1 MDGKGKMESRSG
13 HGRDP
18 NINPGLT
25 ATAAPNMSLEPPLQK
40 VPIMNALTLDKDHWI
55 AVGEA
60 LLPQAVALR
69 RAIHADPELGL
80 DLPKTTA
87 KVKAALA
94 GLPLEIREGP
104 STSGLVA
111 ILRGPANGRTVL
123 LRGDMD
129 ALPLTEDTGLAFT
142 SLNQGAMHACG
153 HDTHVAMLVGAA
165 KALCERRDALS
176 GTVMFM
182 FQPGE
187 EGWHGARFMIDDGL
201 LDPLPDAAFA
211 LHISPNMPG
220 GVFAGRTGPLLASS
234 DKLRIRVVGRG
245 GHASMPHD
253 ALDPVPVACEIV
265 TALQTLVT
273 RRISVFDPAVIT
285 IARIEAGT
293 TDNVIPEDA
302 RLWGTLRTLSER
314 SRQLAQEGIRRVA
327 ENIAA
332 AHGATAQVEIE
343 QGFPVTVC
351 DGRVVSLAERTAKAL
366 FGEGGWMTMPHP
378 MMGAEDFA
386 YVLQKTPGAMAFL
399 GASPEGGDW
408 RTCCAL
414 HSNRM
419 VLNEDV
425 MAKGIAMHCAMAQA
439 ALTEDLQL

>member
-1 MDGKGKMESRSG
+1 
-13 HGRDP
+13 
-18 NINPGLT
+18 
-25 ATAAPNMSLEPPLQK
+25 
-40 VPIMNALTLDKDHWI
+40 MNAMIIDADTWTR
-55 AVGEA
+55 AGEA
-60 LLPQAVALR
+60 GLAEAVRLR
-69 RAIHADPELGL
+69 RAIHLEPELGL

-129 ALPLTEDTGLAFT
+129 ALPLTEDTGLDYC
-142 SLNQGAMHACG
+142 SEYPGAMHACG
-153 HDTHVAMLVGAA
+153 HDTHVAMLAGAA
-165 KALCERRDALS
+165 RVLCENRERLPGS
-176 GTVMFM
+176 VMFM

-187 EGWHGARFMIDDGL
+187 EGWHGARFMIEDGL

-211 LHISPNMPG
+211 LHISPNMPA

-234 DKLRIRVVGRG
+234 DKLRIKVIGAG
-245 GHASMPHD
+245 GHASMPQD
-253 ALDPVPVACEIV
+253 ARDPIPVLCEIV
-265 TALQTLVT
+265 TALQTMVT
-273 RRISVFDPAVIT
+273 RTIAVSDPAVIT

-293 TDNVIPEDA
+293 TDNVIPEHGRA
-302 RLWGTLRTLSER
+302 WGTLRTLSER
-314 SRQLAQEGIRRVA
+314 TRAHAQAGIRRVA
-327 ENIAA
+327 EHVAA
-332 AHGATAQVEIE
+332 AHGLTAEVEID

-351 DGRVVSLAERTAKAL
+351 DGRVTDLAVRTARAL
-366 FGEGGWMTMPHP
+366 YGDDGWVTMTHP
-378 MMGAEDFA
+378 MMGAEDFS

-399 GASPEGGDW
+399 GAAPEGGDY

-419 VLNEDV
+419 VLSEDA
-425 MAKGIAMHCAMAQA
+425 MARGIAMHCAMAQA
-439 ALTEDLQL
+439 MLGEDLEL

>member
-1 MDGKGKMESRSG
+1 
-13 HGRDP
+13 
-18 NINPGLT
+18 
-25 ATAAPNMSLEPPLQK
+25 
-40 VPIMNALTLDKDHWI
+40 MNAMTFDAETWTS
-55 AVGEA
+55 AGEA
-60 LLPQAVALR
+60 GLSEAIALR

-80 DLPKTTA
+80 DLPRTTA

-129 ALPLTEDTGLAFT
+129 ALPLHEDTGLDFT

-153 HDTHVAMLVGAA
+153 HDTHVAMLAGAA
-165 KALCERRDALS
+165 RALCEKRDRLA

-187 EGWHGARFMIDDGL
+187 EGWHGARFMIEDGL
-201 LDPLPDAAFA
+201 IDPLPDAAFA
-211 LHISPNMPG
+211 LHISPNMPAG
-220 GVFAGRTGPLLASS
+220 TFAGRTGPLLAAS
-234 DKLRIRVVGRG
+234 DTLRIRVIGAG
-245 GHASMPHD
+245 GHASMPQD
-253 ALDPVPVACEIV
+253 ALDPIPVLCEIV

-273 RRISVFDPAVIT
+273 RRVSVFAPAVIT
-285 IARIEAGT
+285 IAHISAGT
-293 TDNVIPEDA
+293 TSNVIPEDG
-302 RLWGTLRTLSER
+302 RLLGTIRTFSEHTR
-314 SRQLAQEGIRRVA
+314 TVIHEGCKRVA

-332 AHGATAQVEIE
+332 AHGATAEVDIDH
-343 QGFPVTVC
+343 GFPVTVC
-351 DGRVVSLAERTAKAL
+351 DGRVTDLAERTAKAL
-366 FGEGGWMTMPHP
+366 FGEDAWHTMPHP
-378 MMGAEDFA
+378 MMGAEDFS
-386 YVLQKTPGAMAFL
+386 YVLQKLPGAMAFL
-399 GASPEGGDW
+399 GAAPEGGDY

-425 MAKGIAMHCAMAQA
+425 MARGIAMHCAMAEA
-439 ALTEDLQL
+439 ALGGDLEL